1 MLEIKNNL
9 IEMIN
14 VSDRLTNK
22 LFMAKERISELEN
35 NSIKKK
41 KKSKLKSKK
50 KKKLNKINRIS
61 RTCGTNT
68 KGIIYA

>member
-41 KKSKLKSKK
+41 KKIKTKK
-50 KKKLNKINRIS
+50 QKEKKIE
-61 RTCGTNT
+61 
-68 KGIIYA
+68 

>member
-41 KKSKLKSKK
+41 KKKIKTKK
-50 KKKLNKINRIS
+50 QKEKKIE
-61 RTCGTNT
+61 
-68 KGIIYA
+68 